1 MKNLSTLKQIMAG
14 SSSYS
19 SRIKM
24 IKYEDFVEHREETV
38 RDLYKFLNISYL
50 LQYPN
55 HAISKRFKDV
65 EEKSWNKTLPGEKIY
80 KTKKRFSKYFE
91 KGFRRMTE
99 PQMPLEFENFLK
111 KIPTSRRKKFFKV
124 KKLNTVIVGS
134 TFRYYS
140 TNRSKKFRHDH
151 WKNEISK
158 TLLDTIQNNSICKE
172 AMESLNYKWY
182 NLTTEE
188 TVSWGPMG
196 PIQQVLE

>member
-1 MKNLSTLKQIMAG
+1 
-14 SSSYS
+14 
-19 SRIKM
+19 M

-50 LQYPN
+50 LKYPN

-65 EEKSWNKTLPGEKIY
+65 EEKSWNKTLPGEKSY
-80 KTKKRFSKYFE
+80 SSATSNSKNRKRFYSKYFE
-91 KGFRRMTE
+91 KGFHHRKE
-99 PQMPLEFENFLK
+99 PEMPLEFEKFLK
-111 KIPTSRRKKFFKV
+111 KIPTPRRRKFFKV
-124 KKLNTVIVGS
+124 KKLNTVLVGN

-158 TLLDTIQNNSICKE
+158 TLLDTMQNNSICRE
-172 AMESLNYKWY
+172 AMENLNYKWY

-188 TVSWGPMG
+188 NVSWGPMG
-196 PIQQVLE
+196 PIYKSRGKWG